1 MPLKQIIS
9 CFDTIWK
16 KNENDIANIK
26 KKKKKKNV
34 FIKKINITLK
44 NQNDLEKLHLGC
56 QEVEIKLRFSSSL
69 LLLCIYMKLLHTKTK
84 QEGRIWNFQG
94 HLRIASKL
102 SRSWLKTTWNFQRS
116 LRKNHVEFP
125 EVLVLGLINSE
136 GCNTTFWSL

>member
-26 KKKKKKNV
+26 KKKKKKNG
-34 FIKKINITLK
+34 FKKKLNITLK

-102 SRSWLKTTWNFQRS
+102 SRSWLKTTWSFQRS

-125 EVLVLGLINSE
+125 EVLVLRLINSE